1 MPTIISHDPA
11 DIRERARSVKNVNIF
26 ITEEAVCDMLDH
38 AEKGVSKNSEVMGLM
53 AGQVYRDAEGIYAVV
68 NKAVT
73 SGLLSDEVSVRF
85 DHSDLV
91 TLFDALD
98 RLDFDYVIV
107 GWYHSHLGIGC
118 FMSETDVSTH
128 TSAFGNETGFAVV
141 IDPIKEE
148 LKVFESSHDGPKE
161 ASMVVIEDHTQ
172 MA

>member
-1 MPTIISHDPA
+1 MPTITSHDPA
-11 DIRERARSVKNVNIF
+11 EIRERRRSVKGVNIF

-38 AEKGVSKNSEVMGLM
+38 AEKGSSQNSEVMGLL
-53 AGQVYRDAEGIYAVV
+53 AGQVYRDGEGRYAVV

-73 SGLLSDEVSVRF
+73 SVLISDEVSVRF
-85 DHSDLV
+85 DHSDMV
-91 TLFDALD
+91 ALFDELD

-128 TSAFGNETGFAVV
+128 SSAFGNETGFAVV

-148 LKVFESSHDGPKE
+148 LKIFESSNEGPKE
-161 ASMVVIEDHTQ
+161 TSMIVVEDQTH